1 MAEDRGRAGS
11 PWRLTQV
18 GLPRPD
24 AASGVRGGRDR
35 KRMGTGVCDS
45 ASRTAKRDGD
55 SAPARYVWSAG
66 GRGCSV
72 GFCWPRTDE
81 GTLSR
86 LPVGHTTRCMQ
97 PAPNS
102 WLLIYMSKWACRANP
117 ARTRSSPAR
126 IVPGLARH
134 AGLNGPGRARPRD
147 VLRAQARHGDPL
159 NGPCRASSPVGL
171 NGPCRPL
178 VQITVKIN
186 YTNNVTAIRH
196 NTQSDM
202 KITITH
208 IIYIIWQQ
216 LHLHT

>member
-1 MAEDRGRAGS
+1 
-11 PWRLTQV
+11 
-18 GLPRPD
+18 
-24 AASGVRGGRDR
+24 
-35 KRMGTGVCDS
+35 
-45 ASRTAKRDGD
+45 
-55 SAPARYVWSAG
+55 
-66 GRGCSV
+66 
-72 GFCWPRTDE
+72 
-81 GTLSR
+81 
-86 LPVGHTTRCMQ
+86 
-97 PAPNS
+97 
-102 WLLIYMSKWACRANP
+102 MSKWACRANP
-117 ARTRSSPAR
+117 ARARLGPAR

-134 AGLNGPGRARPRD
+134 AGLNGPGRARPRA
-147 VLRAQARHGDPL
+147 VLKAQARHGDPL

-186 YTNNVTAIRH
+186 YPNNVTAIRH